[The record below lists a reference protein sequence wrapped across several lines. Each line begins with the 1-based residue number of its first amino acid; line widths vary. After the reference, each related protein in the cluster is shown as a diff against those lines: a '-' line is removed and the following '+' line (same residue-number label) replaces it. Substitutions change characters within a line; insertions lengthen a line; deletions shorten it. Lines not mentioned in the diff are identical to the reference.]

1 MEKSKKSSKDIKFC
15 AKCGVRHRLSDL
27 QICWWCYQSFLSK
40 LSLRSGKEI
49 LEDGQSTSVKVGGTN
64 R

>member
-1 MEKSKKSSKDIKFC
+1 MGRRARKKIRLCKS
-15 AKCGVRHRLSDL
+15 CGVRHCLDDL

-49 LEDGQSTSVKVGGTN
+49 LEDDQSTSVKVGGAN